1 MKGLAGIGAAACIA
15 GAVVLWFMTRPA
27 LVVIERQ
34 PLTAS
39 SALPTFHRFADDP
52 PASQQSR

>member
-1 MKGLAGIGAAACIA
+1 MKGLAGIGATLCIA
-15 GAVVLWFMTRPA
+15 GAIALWFMTRPA

-39 SALPTFHRFADDP
+39 SALPTFHRVGDDP
-52 PASQQSR
+52 QASQKTR